1 MRSGCVVL
9 SAVTLAACAAPMAA
23 AAPSQPPRVP
33 AAAPWLF
40 GAQGASP
47 IQTAPRLPA
56 LRFPAGTTY
65 RVALTRLVRAVAADG
80 RLPAG
85 AVVTGRLPRGVV
97 WAPSPSGPRLDLTA
111 PASYSLPRG
120 VILTPTI
127 TFPASV
133 PPRQAIEIVRRL
145 NAGGHIGAAARTLGV
160 GVPRLAAC
168 QLLPRKGPCALV
180 AVSSARA

>member
-1 MRSGCVVL
+1 MRSGCVLL
-9 SAVTLAACAAPMAA
+9 SAVTLAVCAAPIATA
-23 AAPSQPPRVP
+23 AAPAPEPRVP
-33 AAAPWLF
+33 AGAGWLF

-47 IQTAPRLPA
+47 VQVAPRLPA
-56 LRFPAGTTY
+56 LRFPAGTSY

-97 WAPSPSGPRLDLTA
+97 WAPSPTGPRLDLTA

-133 PPRQAIEIVRRL
+133 PARRAIEIVRTL
-145 NAGGHIGAAARTLGV
+145 NAGGHIGTAARSLGV

-168 QLLPRKGPCALV
+168 QLLPRRGPCALAPV
-180 AVSSARA
+180 DR

>member
-1 MRSGCVVL
+1 MSLL
-9 SAVTLAACAAPMAA
+9 SALTLAACAAPLATA
-23 AAPSQPPRVP
+23 AAPEPSVP
-33 AAAPWLF
+33 AGAGWLF

-47 IQTAPRLPA
+47 VQVAPRLPA
-56 LRFPAGTTY
+56 LRFPAGTSY
-65 RVALTRLVRAVAADG
+65 RVALTRLVRSVAADG

-97 WAPSPSGPRLDLTA
+97 WAPSPTGPRLDLTA

-133 PPRQAIEIVRRL
+133 PARRAIEIVRRL
-145 NAGGHIGAAARTLGV
+145 NAGGHIGTAARTLGV

-168 QLLPRKGPCALV
+168 QLCRSRP
-180 AVSSARA
+180 SSRRRSSGT